1 VTNEELILEKLARIE
16 ERLDGV
22 ARVERQLQSFAVS
35 WESAHDL
42 GRDLSFLTEPA
53 VRKLTEELV
62 EVETGFQLED
72 FFTLMKRLL
81 PSLKYLSWSLEQLE
95 NLIDW
100 WRDMEPL
107 LKLGVPK
114 LIDYLSD
121 LEEKGV
127 FRINAAVLEMY
138 AKIASHYDA
147 EDIGAMGDGFVMM
160 HGMVKKLSNPE
171 LIQFLEKLTDV
182 PTEVHLDEVKPVGPL
197 GLMWRLRSKECRE
210 GLGVLVELTRALGK
224 LKALPAT
231 AAEAEAQSG

>member
-1 VTNEELILEKLARIE
+1 MTNEELILEKLARIE
-16 ERLDGV
+16 ARLGGV
-22 ARVERQLQSFAVS
+22 DRVEKQLQLFAGP
-35 WESAHDL
+35 WENLHDL

-53 VRKLTEELV
+53 VRRLTEELA

-72 FFTLMKRLL
+72 FFVLLKRLL
-81 PSLKYLSWSLEQLE
+81 PSLRYLSWSLEQLE

-114 LIDYLSD
+114 IIDYLDD
-121 LEEKGV
+121 LEQKGI

-147 EDIGAMGDGFVMM
+147 EDIAAMGDGFVLM
-160 HGMVKKLSNPE
+160 HGMIRKLSNPE
-171 LIQFLEKLTDV
+171 MIRFLEKLTDV
-182 PTEVHLDEVKPVGPL
+182 PLEVHLDEVKPAGPL
-197 GLMWRLRSKECRE
+197 GLMWRLRSKECKE

-224 LKALPAT
+224 LKGAPPEE
-231 AAEAEAQSG
+231 AASGV

>member
-1 VTNEELILEKLARIE
+1 MTNEELILEKLARIE

-22 ARVERQLQSFAVS
+22 ARVERQLQTFTAP
-35 WESAHDL
+35 WESVHDL
-42 GRDLSFLTEPA
+42 GQDLSYLTEPT

-72 FFTLMKRLL
+72 IFVLMKRLL

-114 LIDYLSD
+114 FIDYLND
-121 LEEKGV
+121 LEEKGI

-160 HGMVKKLSNPE
+160 HGLVKKLSNPE
-171 LIQFLEKLTDV
+171 LIKFLEKLADV
-182 PTEVHLDEVKPVGPL
+182 PPEVHLDEVKPAGPL
-197 GLMWRLRSKECRE
+197 GLMWRLRRKECRE
-210 GLGVLVELTRALGK
+210 GLGVLVELTKALGK
-224 LKALPAT
+224 LKESHPA
-231 AAEAEAQSG
+231 AAESGA